1 MKRFST
7 IALVIVTIAIVVAV
21 ILWQLPSLENGPE
34 NPAVS
39 GSEQPPAP
47 VGASLTLPS
56 DAVSSHVTYVHDG
69 DTLYL
74 QPEGTTA
81 RADEIKVR
89 LIGIDTP
96 ELRPSVECFGIEA
109 RDHLR
114 ALVPKGAS
122 VWIKPDAERFDQY
135 GRSLLYIWTADGRSV
150 NLDLVENGYATALR
164 IAPSDTYWKQFAIA
178 EQEAQSAGAGLWG
191 SC

>member
-1 MKRFST
+1 MKSFSA

-21 ILWQLPSLENGPE
+21 ILWQLPSLENGLE
-34 NPAVS
+34 NPAATD
-39 GSEQPPAP
+39 SEQTAAP
-47 VGASLTLPS
+47 EDASLPLLS
-56 DAVSSHVTYVHDG
+56 DAINSHVTYVHDG

-96 ELRPSVECFGIEA
+96 ELRPDVECFGIEA

-122 VWIKPDAERFDQY
+122 VWVASDIERFDQY

-150 NLDLVENGYATALR
+150 NLDLVKNGYATALR
-164 IAPSDTYWKQFAIA
+164 IAPSDTHWKQFATA
-178 EQEAQSAGAGLWG
+178 EDEARSAGAGLWG